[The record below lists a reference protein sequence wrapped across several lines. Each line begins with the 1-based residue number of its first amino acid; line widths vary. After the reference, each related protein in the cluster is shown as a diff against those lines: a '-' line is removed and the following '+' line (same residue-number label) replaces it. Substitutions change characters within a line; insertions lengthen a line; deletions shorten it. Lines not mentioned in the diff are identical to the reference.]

1 MLWLLILS
9 GEARGPSVSPTD
21 GPGTTSQVVARSPRR
36 RGPPARG
43 ERARQARGGAPRGGG
58 AAQRDAAVLHGA
70 PRGRRPP
77 LPQPAL
83 GKAAPRWLRACGRE
97 HSSCCARMLRAWRP
111 SAAGRRR
118 LAAPQLTSQPASQPR
133 RPARWR
139 GGRSPQPVRHRA
151 GRRERQQRA
160 GSRVRAG
167 AAWQAGMPRQ
177 GGARRGRGAG
187 AGDRTRAEGS
197 RNAA

>member
-1 MLWLLILS
+1 MERGNTLFVRAS
-9 GEARGPSVSPTD
+9 GRQVAGRACQRTGLTRAGPERSRAAQPSALGNLYPGGTQPSVAC
-21 GPGTTSQVVARSPRR
+21 GYAR
-36 RGPPARG
+36 
-43 ERARQARGGAPRGGG
+43 
-58 AAQRDAAVLHGA
+58 GA

-111 SAAGRRR
+111 SAAGRRL

>member
-70 PRGRRPP
+70 PRGRRPKP
-77 LPQPAL
+77 TARSSLQCWPA
-83 GKAAPRWLRACGRE
+83 GACITASRPRAPVAWPACKRARGHRGAPGGGAARARAAECKA
-97 HSSCCARMLRAWRP
+97 
-111 SAAGRRR
+111 
-118 LAAPQLTSQPASQPR
+118 LAASALQG
-133 RPARWR
+133 ARLHS
-139 GGRSPQPVRHRA
+139 RSP
-151 GRRERQQRA
+151 
-160 GSRVRAG
+160 
-167 AAWQAGMPRQ
+167 
-177 GGARRGRGAG
+177 RGRGTRPRPASSPCRVGGHTPVCVG
-187 AGDRTRAEGS
+187 AGWRRSVGAKGKKCAV
-197 RNAA
+197 AASVAVTL